1 MMQIDQADVLLT
13 TLVDGDVRLNVG
25 DKVDGKGFGAQV
37 PFWQTCG
44 FRSRPNPPTS
54 TGAAQVLYLTQGNS
68 RSVVASRDGRFVGP
82 FGSLDEGDAE
92 IISDCDAGLRL
103 DKSANTIKLQS
114 DAVSV
119 VVNGDAGTVTV
130 TKGTAEIKVSTIA
143 SVDTITLTAGATV
156 LTVDSTGVDVTGLL
170 KVGGVTLTVP

>member
-119 VVNGDAGTVTV
+119 VVDGAAGTVTIA
-130 TKGTAEIKVSTIA
+130 KGDAEIKVSTIA
-143 SVDTITLTAGATV
+143 SVDTITLTVGTSSITITDAGVAIVGTTV
-156 LTVDSTGVDVTGLL
+156 TVNS
-170 KVGGVTLTVP
+170 VPVP